1 MGKGL
6 MGKKVGIGG
15 SRKLEEMGSLIEKQG
30 GMPVSRPLQGTLFLA
45 GDELGPPLRELIQT
59 GSDWFIFTTGI
70 GLESLVEISDGM
82 ELKEEFLK
90 RLQESHIAARGYK
103 TISALKKLGVK
114 PDVTDLDGTTRSLL
128 DALDAFDMAGK
139 KITIQLHGEKAP
151 GLVDFLKEKGAET
164 SSILPYRH
172 VLPDLELLERT
183 AEELLTGELDVFCFT
198 TAVQVRVLFEFA
210 LERGFHGKLVQ
221 AFQSTMV
228 TAAAVGKVTA
238 EALRDEGVEKLF
250 VPEHERMGAMIM
262 GLGQYF
268 MKQRVLKDGSEG

>member
-6 MGKKVGIGG
+6 MGKKVGLGG

-30 GMPVSRPLQGTLFLA
+30 GMPVRRPLQGTLFLA
-45 GDELGPPLRELIQT
+45 GDELGPPLQELIQS

-70 GLESLVEISDGM
+70 GLESLVEISDGL
-82 ELKEEFLK
+82 ELKGKFLQ
-90 RLQESHIAARGYK
+90 RLQESNLAARGYK
-103 TISALKKLGVK
+103 TISALKKIGIK
-114 PDVTDLDGTTRSLL
+114 PVVTDKDGTTRSLM
-128 DALDAFDMAGK
+128 DALDGFDLAGK

-151 GLVDFLKEKGAET
+151 RLMDFLQEKGAET

-172 VLPDLELLERT
+172 VLPDAELLERT
-183 AEELLTGELDVFCFT
+183 AEELLTGELDAFCFT

-210 LERGFHGKLVQ
+210 RERDIHGELVK
-221 AFQSTMV
+221 AFQTARV

-238 EALRDEGVEKLF
+238 EALRDEGVGKLF

-268 MKQRVLKDGSEG
+268 LKAEGIQDESKG